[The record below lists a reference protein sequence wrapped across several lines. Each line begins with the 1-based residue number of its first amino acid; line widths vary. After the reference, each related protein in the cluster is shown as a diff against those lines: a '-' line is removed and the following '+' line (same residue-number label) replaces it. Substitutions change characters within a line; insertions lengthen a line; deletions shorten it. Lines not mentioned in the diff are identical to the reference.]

1 MKPGANLTPEI
12 LSSIESSDL
21 FLCVL
26 STDYFDSEWCKN
38 ELKHAIK
45 HGKKLFP
52 IEWVGKFFLPTKFE
66 SQLKDILR
74 RKYHPKAINEK
85 AETRKCV
92 NEVISVIGQ
101 LMNTVNFYIYEHSNH
116 THIIKIKIC
125 FFKE

>member
-12 LSSIESSDL
+12 MSSIESSDL

-26 STDYFDSEWCKN
+26 STDYFDSEWCIN
-38 ELKHAIK
+38 ELNHAIK

-52 IEWVGKFFLPTKFE
+52 IEWVGKFSLPTKFE
-66 SQLKDILR
+66 LQLKDKLR
-74 RKYHPKAINEK
+74 YKYDPEAINEN

-101 LMNTVNFYIYEHSNH
+101 LMNTVNFYNNAYMAL
-116 THIIKIKIC
+116 
-125 FFKE
+125 